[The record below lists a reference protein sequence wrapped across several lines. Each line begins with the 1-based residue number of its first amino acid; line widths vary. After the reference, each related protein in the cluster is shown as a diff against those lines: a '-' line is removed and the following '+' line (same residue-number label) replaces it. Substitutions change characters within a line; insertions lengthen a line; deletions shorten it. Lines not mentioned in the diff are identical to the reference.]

1 MWMAGS
7 YKTAGIER
15 RRQVHRDK
23 VGEVEPRNGKP
34 SNKCE
39 CDAKMIVHHHI
50 DNTVSVEYHW
60 QHTNHGKM
68 QADTLFHS
76 LIAPVC

>member
-1 MWMAGS
+1 M
-7 YKTAGIER
+7 
-15 RRQVHRDK
+15 
-23 VGEVEPRNGKP
+23 EPRNGKP

-60 QHTNHGKM
+60 QHRNHGEK
-68 QADTLFHS
+68 QAGDVVISPITSQTFAES
-76 LIAPVC
+76 QRPTPPIQISIQ